1 MKSPAHANDGR
12 INLSPP
18 AEFRCRSTDKRFY
31 DHPRGMKITFWK
43 SFGMGVAD
51 IELPLA
57 VLANLKREFADEM
70 HALKYVVFNAS
81 NGRVTPISADEI
93 EQILGIADTAK
104 RYSLNH
110 IEFSTVCRNFCTQHS
125 KATETLNQKSA
136 PIKSVKGAQ
145 PIEHLPIP
153 KPGLILFRRDSRRKG
168 SCSVLNTDGTTVSV
182 KWHHNGKITRVSI
195 HNLRSPRLYST
206 TKLF

>member
-1 MKSPAHANDGR
+1 MKSSEHTKHRENNP
-12 INLSPP
+12 SPP
-18 AEFRCRSTDKRFY
+18 MEFHCRSVAKSFY
-31 DHPRGMKITFWK
+31 YPLQGMKITFWK

-51 IELPLA
+51 IELPHA

-70 HALKYVVFNAS
+70 HALKYVLFNAS
-81 NGRVTPISADEI
+81 NGRVTPISAEEI

-110 IEFSTVCRNFCTQHS
+110 IEFSTACRNFCTQHS

-168 SCSVLNTDGTTVSV
+168 SCSVVSLEESFTWV
-182 KWHHNGKITRVSI
+182 QWHHNKKRTRI
-195 HNLRSPRLYST
+195 ATKNLRSPRLYSL
-206 TKLF
+206 KRLY

>member
-1 MKSPAHANDGR
+1 MKSPAHTNDGR

-81 NGRVTPISADEI
+81 NRRVTPISADEI

-110 IEFSTVCRNFCTQHS
+110 IEFSTACRNFCTRSS

-145 PIEHLPIP
+145 PIEQLPIP

-168 SCSVLNTDGTTVSV
+168 SCSVVSLEDSSTWV
-182 KWHHNGKITRVSI
+182 QWHHNKKRTRI
-195 HNLRSPRLYST
+195 ATKNLRSPRLYSL
-206 TKLF
+206 KRLY

>member
-1 MKSPAHANDGR
+1 MKSSEHTKHRENNP
-12 INLSPP
+12 SPP
-18 AEFRCRSTDKRFY
+18 MEFHCRSVAKSFY
-31 DHPRGMKITFWK
+31 YPLQGMKITFWK

-51 IELPLA
+51 IELPHA

-81 NGRVTPISADEI
+81 NGRVTPISAEEI

-110 IEFSTVCRNFCTQHS
+110 IEFSTACRNFCTQHS
-125 KATETLNQKSA
+125 KATETPNQKVVSL
-136 PIKSVKGAQ
+136 KSLKGAQ
-145 PIEHLPIP
+145 PIELLPIP

-168 SCSVLNTDGTTVSV
+168 SCSVVSIEDSFTWV
-182 KWHHNGKITRVSI
+182 QWHHNKKRTKIATK
-195 HNLRSPRLYST
+195 NLRSPRLYSMRR
-206 TKLF
+206 LY

>member
-1 MKSPAHANDGR
+1 
-12 INLSPP
+12 
-18 AEFRCRSTDKRFY
+18 
-31 DHPRGMKITFWK
+31 MKITFWK

-51 IELPLA
+51 IELPHA

-81 NGRVTPISADEI
+81 NGRVTPISAEEI

-110 IEFSTVCRNFCTQHS
+110 IEFSTACRNFCTQHS
-125 KATETLNQKSA
+125 KATETPNQKVVSL
-136 PIKSVKGAQ
+136 KSLKGAQ
-145 PIEHLPIP
+145 PIELLPIP

-168 SCSVLNTDGTTVSV
+168 SCSVVSIEDSFTWV
-182 KWHHNGKITRVSI
+182 QWHHNKKKSRIATK
-195 HNLRSPRLYST
+195 NLRSKRLYST
-206 TKLF
+206 RKVF

>member
-1 MKSPAHANDGR
+1 MKLTALENNAAN
-12 INLSPP
+12 NLSPP

-81 NGRVTPISADEI
+81 NGRVTPISAEEI

-110 IEFSTVCRNFCTQHS
+110 IEFSTACRNFCTRYS

-136 PIKSVKGAQ
+136 PIKSVKGAK

-168 SCSVLNTDGTTVSV
+168 SCSVVSLEESFTWV
-182 KWHHNGKITRVSI
+182 QWHHNKKRTKIATK
-195 HNLRSPRLYST
+195 NLRSPRLYSL
-206 TKLF
+206 KRLY

>member
-1 MKSPAHANDGR
+1 M
-12 INLSPP
+12 
-18 AEFRCRSTDKRFY
+18 EFHCRSVAKSFY
-31 DHPRGMKITFWK
+31 NPLQGMKITFWK

-51 IELPLA
+51 IELPHA

-110 IEFSTVCRNFCTQHS
+110 IEFSTACRNFCTRYS

-168 SCSVLNTDGTTVSV
+168 SCSVVSLEESFTWV
-182 KWHHNGKITRVSI
+182 QWHHIKKRTKITLI
-195 HNLRSPRLYST
+195 F
-206 TKLF
+206 LFSQN

>member
-1 MKSPAHANDGR
+1 MESFKCANNGVK
-12 INLSPP
+12 NLSPTQ
-18 AEFRCRSTDKRFY
+18 EFHCRSTDKSFY
-31 DHPRGMKITFWK
+31 DQFQGMKITFWK

-51 IELPLA
+51 IDLPPT
-57 VLANLKREFADEM
+57 VLASLKREFADEM

-81 NGRVTPISADEI
+81 NGRLTPISNEEI

-110 IEFSTVCRNFCTQHS
+110 IEFSTACRNFCTRYS

-145 PIEHLPIP
+145 PIEQLPIP
-153 KPGLILFRRDSRRKG
+153 KPGLTLFRRDSRRKG
-168 SCSVLNTDGTTVSV
+168 SCSVVSLEESFTWV
-182 KWHHNGKITRVSI
+182 QWHHNKKRTKIATK
-195 HNLRSPRLYST
+195 NLRSPRLYSL
-206 TKLF
+206 KRLY

>member
-1 MKSPAHANDGR
+1 MKLRAHANNGVK
-12 INLSPP
+12 NLSPTP
-18 AEFRCRSTDKRFY
+18 EFHCRSTDKSFY
-31 DHPRGMKITFWK
+31 DHSQGMKIIFWK

-81 NGRVTPISADEI
+81 NGRVTPISAEEI

-110 IEFSTVCRNFCTQHS
+110 IEFSTACRNFCTRYS

-168 SCSVLNTDGTTVSV
+168 SCSVVSLEESFTWV
-182 KWHHNGKITRVSI
+182 QWHHNKKKDQNRHKEPEKPKT
-195 HNLRSPRLYST
+195 
-206 TKLF
+206 LFS

>member
-1 MKSPAHANDGR
+1 MKLRAHANNGVK
-12 INLSPP
+12 NLSPTP
-18 AEFRCRSTDKRFY
+18 EVHCRSTDKSFY
-31 DHPRGMKITFWK
+31 DHPQGMKIIFWK

-81 NGRVTPISADEI
+81 NGRVTPISAEEI

-110 IEFSTVCRNFCTQHS
+110 IEFSTACRNFCTRYS

-168 SCSVLNTDGTTVSV
+168 SCSVVSLEESFTWV
-182 KWHHNGKITRVSI
+182 QWHHNKKRTRI
-195 HNLRSPRLYST
+195 ATKNLRSPRLYSL
-206 TKLF
+206 KRLY

>member
-1 MKSPAHANDGR
+1 MKSSEHTKHGENNP
-12 INLSPP
+12 SPP
-18 AEFRCRSTDKRFY
+18 MEFHCRSVAKSFY
-31 DHPRGMKITFWK
+31 NPLQGMKITFWK

-51 IELPLA
+51 IELPHA

-81 NGRVTPISADEI
+81 NGRVAPIWEEEI

-110 IEFSTVCRNFCTQHS
+110 IEFSTACRNFCTRYS
-125 KATETLNQKSA
+125 KASEALNQKSA

-145 PIEHLPIP
+145 PIEQLPIP

-168 SCSVLNTDGTTVSV
+168 SCSVVSLEDSFTWV
-182 KWHHNGKITRVSI
+182 QWHHNKKRTKIATK
-195 HNLRSPRLYST
+195 NLRSPRLYSL
-206 TKLF
+206 KRLY

>member
-1 MKSPAHANDGR
+1 MKSSEHTKHGENNP
-12 INLSPP
+12 SPP
-18 AEFRCRSTDKRFY
+18 MEFHCRSVAKSFY
-31 DHPRGMKITFWK
+31 NPLQGMKITFWK
-43 SFGMGVAD
+43 SFGMGVTD
-51 IELPLA
+51 IELPHA

-81 NGRVTPISADEI
+81 NGRVAPISAEET

-110 IEFSTVCRNFCTQHS
+110 IEFSTACRNFCTRYS

-168 SCSVLNTDGTTVSV
+168 SCSVVSLEESFTWV
-182 KWHHNGKITRVSI
+182 QWHHNKKRTRI
-195 HNLRSPRLYST
+195 ATKNLRSPRLYSL
-206 TKLF
+206 KRLY

>member
-51 IELPLA
+51 IELPPA
-57 VLANLKREFADEM
+57 VLASLKREFADEM

-81 NGRVTPISADEI
+81 NGQITPISAQEI
-93 EQILGIADTAK
+93 EQILEIADTAK

-110 IEFSTVCRNFCTQHS
+110 IEFSTACRNFCTRS
-125 KATETLNQKSA
+125 AKITEPPNQRA
-136 PIKSVKGAQ
+136 IAIKSVKDPHPFGL
-145 PIEHLPIP
+145 LPIP

-168 SCSVLNTDGTTVSV
+168 SCSVISLDDSFTWV
-182 KWHHNGKITRVSI
+182 KWHHNKKKSRIATK
-195 HNLRSPRLYST
+195 NLRSKRLYST
-206 TKLF
+206 RKVF

>member
-1 MKSPAHANDGR
+1 MKLPAPANNGVK
-12 INLSPP
+12 NLSPTP
-18 AEFRCRSTDKRFY
+18 EFHCRSTDKNFY
-31 DHPRGMKITFWK
+31 DHPQGMKITFWK

-51 IELPLA
+51 IELPHA
-57 VLANLKREFADEM
+57 VLASLKREFADEM

-81 NGRVTPISADEI
+81 SRQMTPIVNDEI

-110 IEFSTVCRNFCTQHS
+110 IEFSTACRNFCTRHS

-145 PIEHLPIP
+145 PIEQLPIP

-168 SCSVLNTDGTTVSV
+168 SCSVVSLEESFTWV
-182 KWHHNGKITRVSI
+182 QWRHNKKRTRI
-195 HNLRSPRLYST
+195 ATKNLRSPKLYSLKRLY
-206 TKLF
+206 